1 MNFLRFVITVS
12 VFGLA
17 ASASLAD
24 TRQLASTSE
33 TPVATSSAPILS
45 EARAPIGWTDFCNRR
60 PDECGAGEVSERSMK
75 LTKSVWAMITKT
87 NTMVNARIRQA
98 EDIEVYGV
106 TEYWDYPA
114 KNIGDCEDFALQKR
128 KILMSMGVPR
138 EALLM
143 TVVRDHEGLG
153 HAVLTVVTDKG
164 DFILDN
170 KVNAVLPWVDTGYSF
185 VKRQSRTHNDQW
197 VRVGEPS
204 TLATT
209 AAGQ

>member
-87 NTMVNARIRQA
+87 NIYN
-98 EDIEVYGV
+98 Y
-106 TEYWDYPA
+106 
-114 KNIGDCEDFALQKR
+114 F
-128 KILMSMGVPR
+128 
-138 EALLM
+138 
-143 TVVRDHEGLG
+143 
-153 HAVLTVVTDKG
+153 
-164 DFILDN
+164 FI
-170 KVNAVLPWVDTGYSF
+170 
-185 VKRQSRTHNDQW
+185 SR
-197 VRVGEPS
+197 
-204 TLATT
+204 
-209 AAGQ
+209 